1 MENIKKLLEWL
12 KGFPLFIR
20 VVLLVLVAALLFVLT
35 LSCGTP
41 KTVAT
46 VQNVNPNSTVT
57 VTMSVSNST
66 TSTPSVD
73 VDGVPISE
81 PNKMSW
87 PFIFSVMLPNGMRLR
102 RKVKS
107 VRSRSELPAATF
119 DAYELMKDTY
129 YSRGCVFSDINLLES
144 RYVRDDAHVFFCLI

>member
-1 MENIKKLLEWL
+1 MENIKKILEWL
-12 KGFPLFIR
+12 KGFPLFVRI
-20 VVLLVLVAALLFVLT
+20 VLLLLVSALLFVFT

-87 PFIFSVMLPNGMRLR
+87 FFIFSVMLPNGTRLR

-107 VRSRSELPAATF
+107 VRSRSELSVATIE
-119 DAYELMKDTY
+119 AYGLMKDVY
-129 YSRGCVFSDINLLES
+129 YPRGCEMPDINLLES
-144 RYVRDDAHVFFCLI
+144 RYVRDDAHVFFV